1 MARQKLGQHFLNDQ
15 SVLERITKYACDKGA
30 PLVTEIGPGK
40 GALTEHLLRRA
51 AKVTAIEI
59 DSDLVI
65 YLRHQ
70 FPKLNLIHADALKAD
85 LGDTGPLTGNL
96 PYSVATPL
104 ISRVLR
110 LRRPATFLI
119 QKEVAERITAKP
131 CTRDYGYFSIECQL
145 FSVAEYLF
153 TVRPGSFRPPPKV
166 DSAVIQLTPRESLEV
181 QDPEPFL
188 SFVSR
193 CFHHKRKTL
202 RNNLA
207 DLMPAS
213 EPEAN
218 LRAEQLTL
226 PQFADLYR
234 RLSSRDQSADPIE
247 VPSEIVP

>member
-1 MARQKLGQHFLNDQ
+1 M
-15 SVLERITKYACDKGA
+15 
-30 PLVTEIGPGK
+30 TEIGPGK

-51 AKVTAIEI
+51 AKVTAIEL
-59 DSDLVI
+59 DSDLAA
-65 YLRHQ
+65 YLKHQ

-85 LGDTGPLTGNL
+85 LGDNGPITGNL

-145 FSVAEYLF
+145 FAEPEYLF

-166 DSAVIQLTPRESLEV
+166 DSALIRLTPREVLEV

-193 CFHHKRKTL
+193 CFRHKRKTL

-207 DLMPAS
+207 DIMPADA
-213 EPEAN
+213 PEAN
-218 LRAEQLTL
+218 LRGEQLTL
-226 PQFADLYR
+226 TQFADLFGR
-234 RLSSRDQSADPIE
+234 ISARD
-247 VPSEIVP
+247 